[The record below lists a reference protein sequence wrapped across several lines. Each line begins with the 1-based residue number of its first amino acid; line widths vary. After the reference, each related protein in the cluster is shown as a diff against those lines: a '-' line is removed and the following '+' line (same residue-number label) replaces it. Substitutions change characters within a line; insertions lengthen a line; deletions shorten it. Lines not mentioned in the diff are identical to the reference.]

1 MLHRLFY
8 FICLINFFK
17 ITYSQEVCSLK
28 ELTSVYFAK
37 HALNVCN
44 ENLNEGIDY
53 AFNAME
59 SDLLEKN
66 IPEEMIY
73 KLIYYAMFSN
83 LQNSGIFLNK
93 IVQEYKLNKSSIIYN
108 KICKEIK
115 FSILK
120 KLIFKEIEEEDETL
134 DIVIFLIKSDKDL
147 EFYNELTNYFSK
159 HIADFKS
166 AYETFQHLSQNAYYT
181 QDIKEYNKILS
192 NINKIKRKIK
202 LFQDIIAVIIGELTP
217 IFENIE
223 AIDQINI
230 DIHEDIKNKGILLIE
245 LFNKNDKLSA
255 LNLIRSDYHLDIDK
269 ILEYIYGVYFIKNFD
284 EGKIFAFM
292 HFLFEKDEF
301 NDNIHNI
308 FIKLNNYYSQ
318 SNKIIYID
326 QLLLYHANPKTKM
339 LAKLRNHILDY
350 KVDKIFYKI
359 KNKDIEDCIEVE
371 SELILCYK
379 NLGIEFLYDLLH
391 YLTEYVYKYTSTYAV
406 ERLDNLQRLKK
417 IFQNILKKEI
427 ENLNFLIPLNIII
440 DEMIEEL
447 EKILDFERK
456 RIVSL

>member
-8 FICLINFFK
+8 FICLINFFQ
-17 ITYSQEVCSLK
+17 ITYSQVCSLK
-28 ELTSVYFAK
+28 EITSVYFAK
-37 HALNVCN
+37 HALNVYN
-44 ENLNEGIDY
+44 KNLNAGIDY

-59 SDLLEKN
+59 SDLLVKN

-73 KLIYYAMFSN
+73 KLIYYAMFNN
-83 LQNSGIFLNK
+83 LQNSDIFLNK

-108 KICKEIK
+108 KICNKLK

-120 KLIFKEIEEEDETL
+120 KLIVKEVEEEDKTL

-159 HIADFKS
+159 HIANFKS
-166 AYETFQHLSQNAYYT
+166 AYETLQHLSQNAYYT
-181 QDIKEYNKILS
+181 QDINEYNKILS
-192 NINKIKRKIK
+192 NINKIKKKIE
-202 LFQDIIAVIIGELTP
+202 LFQSIIAVIIGELTP
-217 IFENIE
+217 IFEKIE
-223 AIDQINI
+223 AIDQSNI
-230 DIHEDIKNKGILLIE
+230 DICKDAKNKGILLIE

-255 LNLIRSDYHLDIDK
+255 LKLTRTKDIDK
-269 ILEYIYGVYFIKNFD
+269 ILEYIYGVYFIENFD
-284 EGKIFAFM
+284 EDKIFAFM

-301 NDNIHNI
+301 NKNIHNI

-318 SNKIIYID
+318 SSKIIYID
-326 QLLLYHANPKTKM
+326 QPLLDHANPKTKM
-339 LAKLRNHILDY
+339 LSKLRNHILDS
-350 KVDKIFYKI
+350 KADKIFYKI
-359 KNKDIEDCIEVE
+359 KNKDLEDYIEVE
-371 SELILCYK
+371 NELILCYK

-391 YLTEYVYKYTSTYAV
+391 YLTEYVYRYTSTYVV
-406 ERLDNLQRLKK
+406 ERLDNLQRLNK